1 MEPGHAACKGATMK
15 TSDVVKRYTCLSVS
29 LFVNA
34 LGIAL
39 ITHANLGTTPI
50 TTLPYTLAAIFGLTL
65 GTTTFACNLIFLLLQ
80 RILLR
85 RRLGIAEL
93 LQIPAVLIFS
103 VFIDIW
109 MHLTGALVTDVY
121 VWQIVMCV
129 VGSAVLGAGISLE
142 IMSNATVIPGE
153 GLVIVISTLSR
164 KNFGNIKVLFD
175 CSLVLASLLL
185 GLAVLGSIVGLRE
198 GTVLSAVLPLLALD
212 AQAEAPAL
220 VPPATPAPAP
230 HQNGDAA
237 PPEMTAT
244 APPPGTMA
252 RRAIPRTAVPAMIA
266 PGQPTAL
273 RGPDALPRT
282 LRPSLP
288 ACRAMPPGV
297 LPGHSRRGTRPLPT
311 VPGTRKGLGPAGRA
325 LSAGQRQTHRHREPG
340 HLSPVVPLRCPY
352 PRLRHFAHAHRA
364 GRPGSGR
371 TLRKGRIRPGSG
383 TVHSGGACA
392 ISGPFRRRRVRAP
405 GNGRDGRP
413 APGKTLRQRPDGT
426 GLPCAPPQ
434 DEPPFPALRQ
444 LPDARLTFQGGHADA
459 SAQGRFHRSGLRPR
473 HAIPGRER
481 PAPRARIRGG
491 TAKQIFQPFRPEAR
505 LVQKISAPGA
515 RCRLRRR
522 SGQPRQKQDRPAVGR
537 PGRPGQ
543 IQAQQQGQQHAHD
556 ASPSFLPRRA
566 ACRGMR
572 CAGTARPAA
581 PHWRGPA
588 SMSRPAARH
597 DGLPTGQGSGRTG
610 GAAQAAR
617 HRGPRGRRQATR
629 ARRPVPDSRT

>member
-1 MEPGHAACKGATMK
+1 
-15 TSDVVKRYTCLSVS
+15 
-29 LFVNA
+29 
-34 LGIAL
+34 
-39 ITHANLGTTPI
+39 
-50 TTLPYTLAAIFGLTL
+50 
-65 GTTTFACNLIFLLLQ
+65 
-80 RILLR
+80 
-85 RRLGIAEL
+85 
-93 LQIPAVLIFS
+93 
-103 VFIDIW
+103 
-109 MHLTGALVTDVY
+109 
-121 VWQIVMCV
+121 
-129 VGSAVLGAGISLE
+129 
-142 IMSNATVIPGE
+142 
-153 GLVIVISTLSR
+153 
-164 KNFGNIKVLFD
+164 
-175 CSLVLASLLL
+175 
-185 GLAVLGSIVGLRE
+185 
-198 GTVLSAVLPLLALD
+198 
-212 AQAEAPAL
+212 
-220 VPPATPAPAP
+220 
-230 HQNGDAA
+230 
-237 PPEMTAT
+237 MTAT

-252 RRAIPRTAVPAMIA
+252 RRAILRTAVPAMTA
-266 PGQPTAL
+266 PGQPRHAARCPAGTFPA
-273 RGPDALPRT
+273 RHAAPAHGAGNAQGPG
-282 LRPSLP
+282 
-288 ACRAMPPGV
+288 PG
-297 LPGHSRRGTRPLPT
+297 RTRP
-311 VPGTRKGLGPAGRA
+311 
-325 LSAGQRQTHRHREPG
+325 
-340 HLSPVVPLRCPY
+340 
-352 PRLRHFAHAHRA
+352 F
-364 GRPGSGR
+364 
-371 TLRKGRIRPGSG
+371 SG
-383 TVHSGGACA
+383 TVADAPSPRTRP
-392 ISGPFRRRRVRAP
+392 PFP
-405 GNGRDGRP
+405 SRP
-413 APGKTLRQRPDGT
+413 AAVPIPPLAALRPCSPCRTARQRENPPQGAHPAPPHGRHPARQRDRPQRRCLRHQRPLSPRQRPDGT

-444 LPDARLTFQGGHADA
+444 LPDARLTFQGGHAGA

-572 CAGTARPAA
+572 CAGTPRPAA